1 MGGPMGGPPMGGP
14 MGGPPMG
21 GPMGGPMRPQKKGLP
36 VALMVGGGCG
46 VLAILGVIG
55 LIIVLVVTK
64 GKDDDE
70 EPVASPGDTPTE
82 QPRPQEKTN
91 PGQGAVY
98 KRIPHTNVS
107 VPIPAGWRED
117 KVSFYTRA
125 IAPSRDAVI
134 AFTTVSTYGE
144 WAGRTQHAF
153 RVFSIRN
160 CSFGA
165 AVRGKLGSS
174 KMRSRLKEGTCTW
187 NGISA
192 NVATMLV
199 ESGRRAHPLVFYGVS
214 KSASAKVKAQA
225 KHVVLNI
232 RRR

>member
-1 MGGPMGGPPMGGP
+1 MGGPMQ
-14 MGGPPMG
+14 
-21 GPMGGPMRPQKKGLP
+21 PQKKGPP

-46 VLAILGVIG
+46 VLAVVGVI
-55 LIIVLVVTK
+55 ILVVVLAVTR
-64 GKDDDE
+64 GGDDDDDQ
-70 EPVASPGDTPTE
+70 PVAQKPSTPT
-82 QPRPQEKTN
+82 QPTQGQRPTN
-91 PGQGAVY
+91 PAVGAVY

-125 IAPSRDAVI
+125 IAPTRDAVI
-134 AFTTVSTYGE
+134 AFTTVSSYGE

-174 KMRSRLKEGTCTW
+174 NMRSRLKEGTCTW

-192 NVATMLV
+192 NVATVLV
-199 ESGRRAHPLVFYGVS
+199 ESGRRAHPLVFYGVA

-225 KHVVLNI
+225 KHVVLNM